1 MLTTTANQ
9 TGDTKMN
16 ATKANTK
23 LIARVA
29 IVMVDICCP
38 ICKEFIANG
47 DDHSF
52 NYELAY
58 LPTNVHCNNCD
69 VDLKVGKTL
78 HRFVD

>member
-1 MLTTTANQ
+1 
-9 TGDTKMN
+9 MN
-16 ATKANTK
+16 ATKATTK

-47 DDHSF
+47 SDQCF
-52 NYELAY
+52 NYELVF
-58 LPTNVHCNNCD
+58 LPTTVHCNNCD

-78 HRFVD
+78 NRFVD

>member
-1 MLTTTANQ
+1 
-9 TGDTKMN
+9 MN
-16 ATKANTK
+16 ATKATTK

-47 DDHSF
+47 SDQCF

-58 LPTNVHCNNCD
+58 LPTTVHCNNCD

-78 HRFVD
+78 NRFVD